1 MLGNDGSR
9 YRGPRGSVLNGE
21 NRGRAVANIRMVPGD
36 VGGREQNGKTIGRIA
51 SITLSIPVGIEGD
64 GRGLIS

>member
-1 MLGNDGSR
+1 MG
-9 YRGPRGSVLNGE
+9 V
-21 NRGRAVANIRMVPGD
+21 

-51 SITLSIPVGIEGD
+51 SITPSIPVGTAEGD

>member
-1 MLGNDGSR
+1 
-9 YRGPRGSVLNGE
+9 
-21 NRGRAVANIRMVPGD
+21 VANIRTVTGD

-51 SITLSIPVGIEGD
+51 NITLSIPVGIEGD